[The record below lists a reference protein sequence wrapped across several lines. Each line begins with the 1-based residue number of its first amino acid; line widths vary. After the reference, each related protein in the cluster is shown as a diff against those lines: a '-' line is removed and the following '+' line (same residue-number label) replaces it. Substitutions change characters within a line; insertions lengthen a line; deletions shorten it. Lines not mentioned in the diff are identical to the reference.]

1 MSFPFIT
8 AEKRLAEKRG
18 SKGVILGPSGVGKTT
33 LLKTADATRTLF
45 IDLEAG
51 DLAVLDW
58 PGDSVRPRTWQECR
72 DLACYIGGPNPALRD
87 DQSYSQAHYDQVCA
101 LYGDPAMLAKYS
113 LIFVDSITVAGR
125 LCLQWAKG
133 QPQAFSE
140 KTGKPDTRG
149 PMGCMPANWSG
160 GSPSCSMSV
169 TRTSGWS
176 GSSTKSSMTST
187 ARCSALRSK
196 APKPRWNCPALSI
209 RSSRWWYSSR
219 MTAPL
224 IAPSSASTSTPGATP
239 PKTVPDDWKSSR
251 SRIWAASFPR
261 SLRRARN
268 KQESIH
274 EQLQQQRRLE

>member
-8 AEKRLAEKRG
+8 AEQRLAEKRG

-101 LYGDPAMLAKYS
+101 QYGDPAMLSKYS

-125 LCLQWAKG
+125 LDRK
-133 QPQAFSE
+133 S
-140 KTGKPDTRG
+140 TRL
-149 PMGCMPANWSG
+149 N
-160 GSPSCSMSV
+160 
-169 TRTSGWS
+169 
-176 GSSTKSSMTST
+176 SSHLK
-187 ARCSALRSK
+187 L
-196 APKPRWNCPALSI
+196 
-209 RSSRWWYSSR
+209 SR
-219 MTAPL
+219 M
-224 IAPSSASTSTPGATP
+224 PSSA
-239 PKTVPDDWKSSR
+239 
-251 SRIWAASFPR
+251 
-261 SLRRARN
+261 
-268 KQESIH
+268 
-274 EQLQQQRRLE
+274 

>member
-1 MSFPFIT
+1 MSLPFIT
-8 AEKRLAEKRG
+8 AEQRLAEKRG

-33 LLKTADATRTLF
+33 LLKTADAARTLF

-87 DQSYSQAHYDQVCA
+87 DQSYSQAHYNQVCA
-101 LYGDPAMLAKYS
+101 QFGDPAMLAKYS

-149 PMGCMPANWSG
+149 AYG
-160 GSPSCSMSV
+160 
-169 TRTSGWS
+169 
-176 GSSTKSSMTST
+176 
-187 ARCSALRSK
+187 LH
-196 APKPRWNCPALSI
+196 
-209 RSSRWWYSSR
+209 
-219 MTAPL
+219 
-224 IAPSSASTSTPGATP
+224 ASELVG
-239 PKTVPDDWKSSR
+239 
-251 SRIWAASFPR
+251 
-261 SLRRARN
+261 
-268 KQESIH
+268 
-274 EQLQQQRRLE
+274 

>member
-8 AEKRLAEKRG
+8 AEQRLAEKRG

-33 LLKTADATRTLF
+33 LLKTADAARTLF

-140 KTGKPDTRG
+140 KTGKPDTLGAHPG
-149 PMGCMPANWSG
+149 PNLP
-160 GSPSCSMSV
+160 
-169 TRTSGWS
+169 
-176 GSSTKSSMTST
+176 
-187 ARCSALRSK
+187 
-196 APKPRWNCPALSI
+196 
-209 RSSRWWYSSR
+209 
-219 MTAPL
+219 
-224 IAPSSASTSTPGATP
+224 TPHRA
-239 PKTVPDDWKSSR
+239 
-251 SRIWAASFPR
+251 AASFIPAIPPGLPR
-261 SLRRARN
+261 
-268 KQESIH
+268 
-274 EQLQQQRRLE
+274 QRETFHFPFSERYSRIPSQPSSSMSSTSSKPSWPS